1 MTGITRRALLAG
13 LVKQPTK
20 PAVAFHYAA
29 HFSAREVAWYSSFEI
44 LVTGGILTPEHSA
57 LLRGGGSRLVAYEW
71 SSAFY
76 PGDWV
81 SAAESWQKR
90 MRPEWLLTRV
100 PVTGGAAENGKPA
113 QWYDFANPDLVAARA
128 DYLAARLAQA
138 GYDGFFFDTLGW
150 EQLPPPVQAA
160 FLARHPGV
168 DYNASQGEFLKAL
181 RQRLPAGKLIFT
193 NQGFRHAESFLPH
206 ADLDLTES
214 YFTYV
219 SGTETKF
226 RPWHDPAKP
235 WDSIRTPMVELVGAA
250 ERKFPHVRFV
260 HVNYAHRTSPRAAM
274 YSYAAAKLFGHESY
288 LIVPTNA
295 QAEEHAVYQSSLG
308 RPLTASFEENAAAGA
323 AWRRF
328 EGGTVA
334 ILSGPKPFAIPGT
347 ALVLPTPGLGYLFP
361 SGD

>member
-1 MTGITRRALLAG
+1 MKLPTR
-13 LVKQPTK
+13 

-29 HFSAREVAWYSSFEI
+29 QFSAREVAWYSSLEI
-44 LVTGGILTPEHSA
+44 LVTGGILTPEQSA
-57 LLRGGGSRLVAYEW
+57 ILRGRGSRLVAYEW
-71 SSAFY
+71 SSAYY

-90 MRPEWLLTRV
+90 MRTDWLLTRV

-113 QWYDFANPDLVAARA
+113 QWYDFANPDLIAARA
-128 DYLAARLAQA
+128 DYLAAVLLRA

-150 EQLPPPVQAA
+150 EQLPEPVQAS
-160 FLARHPGV
+160 FKARHPGI
-168 DYNASQGEFLKAL
+168 DYNACQAEFLGAL
-181 RQRLPAGKLIFT
+181 RKRLPAGRLIFT
-193 NQGFRHAESFLPH
+193 NQGFRHSEFFLPH

-219 SGTETKF
+219 AGAATKF
-226 RPWHDPAKP
+226 RPWHDPSKP

-260 HVNYAHRTSPRAAM
+260 HVNYAHGTSPRAAM

-288 LIVPTNA
+288 LIVPSDS
-295 QAEEHAVYQSSLG
+295 QAEQHAVYRSSLG
-308 RPLTASFEENAAAGA
+308 RPLTASFEEDLAAGA

-328 EGGTVA
+328 ERGTVA
-334 ILSGPKPFAIPGT
+334 ILSGPKSFAIPGT
-347 ALVLPTPGLGYLFP
+347 GLVLPTPEMGYLFP
-361 SGD
+361 SRR